1 MKKKFPSISEVCE
14 WRAFGCDGEQFNL
27 RHLDAQIVEY
37 DNPYPGPDKYRF
49 YVTYGFH
56 CFTTSRPDEDSLG
69 EYHSPKESRPFCRK
83 RYELSKYL
91 PDLVARLA
99 GEDTRCYFNKSPLKG
114 AFAES
119 SAYGIQN
126 GFTGHG
132 LDPFGYRDVTPKR
145 VYCILMTILLPTLR
159 SSNTV
164 SQFDNQRRGNAL
176 LHRHRLGQ
184 IPGFVHIRALVQGH
198 VVRQQLQGHGVNHR
212 L

>member
-1 MKKKFPSISEVCE
+1 MAKKKFPSISEVCE
-14 WRAFGCDGEQFNL
+14 WRAFECDGEQFNL

-99 GEDTRCYFNKSPLKG
+99 GEDTRCYFAGYSRYATIELTLDSGEIIHYMMVFKTFREKKKLRLHV
-114 AFAES
+114 E
-119 SAYGIQN
+119 SAYP
-126 GFTGHG
+126 
-132 LDPFGYRDVTPKR
+132 LEKR
-145 VYCILMTILLPTLR
+145 PGKMKKIKFLVIARKTLLGKEIKQTE
-159 SSNTV
+159 
-164 SQFDNQRRGNAL
+164 
-176 LHRHRLGQ
+176 
-184 IPGFVHIRALVQGH
+184 
-198 VVRQQLQGHGVNHR
+198 
-212 L
+212 